1 MALSISAIVP
11 MRDNSERV
19 LNKNIR
25 SFNGKPLYHHIINN
39 LIDCEIF
46 ESVII
51 DTNIEAIKEE
61 VFKKFPQVIIIGRP
75 DHLKA
80 GETPMNDVLHYSL
93 QRVESKFILQ
103 THSTNP
109 LLDKNTIMKSIEAFQ
124 LSYPKNDSLFSVTPL
139 QMRFWDCETKP
150 INHNLGELLRTQ
162 DMEPMYFENS
172 CIYIFNREKF
182 LKIKNR
188 IGINPKMFE
197 MSKIESFDIDDM
209 DDFFIAESLQK
220 NLKK

>member
-1 MALSISAIVP
+1 MAQSISAIVP

-25 SFNGKPLYHHIINN
+25 SFNGKPLYHYIINN
-39 LIDCEIF
+39 LIDCKIF
-46 ESVII
+46 DSVII
-51 DTNIEAIKEE
+51 DTNIDAVKGEAPKN
-61 VFKKFPQVIIIGRP
+61 FPQVIIIDRP

-80 GETPMNDVLHYSL
+80 GEIPMNLVLHHSL
-93 QRVESKFILQ
+93 QQVDSEFILQ

-109 LLDKNTIMKSIEAFQ
+109 LLGKQTILEAVDALQ
-124 LSYPKNDSLFSVTPL
+124 SNYPKTDSLFSVTQL

-150 INHNLGELLRTQ
+150 INHNPGELLRTQ

-188 IGINPKMFE
+188 IGTNPRMFE
-197 MSKIESFDIDDM
+197 MNKVESFDIDDM
-209 DDFFIAESLQK
+209 EDFKIAESLQK
-220 NLKK
+220 S

>member
-19 LNKNIR
+19 LNKNVR
-25 SFNGKPLYHHIINN
+25 SFNGKPLYHYIINN

-51 DTNIEAIKEE
+51 DTNIEAIKAE
-61 VFKKFPQVIIIGRP
+61 VPKKFPQVIIIDRP

-80 GETPMNDVLHYSL
+80 SETPMNDVLHHSL
-93 QRVESKFILQ
+93 QQVESKFILQ

-109 LLDKNTIMKSIEAFQ
+109 LLDKNTILKSIEAFQ
-124 LSYPKNDSLFSVTPL
+124 SSYPKNDSLFSVTPL
-139 QMRFWDCETKP
+139 QLRFWDCETKP

-162 DMEPMYFENS
+162 DMVPMYFENS

-188 IGINPKMFE
+188 IGTNPRMFE
-197 MSKIESFDIDDM
+197 INKVESFDIDDM
-209 DDFFIAESLQK
+209 EDFKIAESLRK
-220 NLKK
+220 F

>member
-1 MALSISAIVP
+1 MAQSISAIVP
-11 MRDNSERV
+11 MRNNSERI

-25 SFNGKPLYHHIINN
+25 SFNGKPLYHYIINN

-46 ESVII
+46 DSVII
-51 DTNIEAIKEE
+51 DTNIDAVKGEAPKN
-61 VFKKFPQVIIIGRP
+61 FPQVIIIDRP

-80 GETPMNDVLHYSL
+80 GEIPMNLVLHHSL
-93 QRVESKFILQ
+93 QQVDSEFILQ

-109 LLDKNTIMKSIEAFQ
+109 LLGKHTIIKAVEAFQ
-124 LSYPKNDSLFSVTPL
+124 SNYPKNDSLFSVTPL

-150 INHNLGELLRTQ
+150 INHNPGELLRTQ

-188 IGINPKMFE
+188 IGTNPRMFE
-197 MSKIESFDIDDM
+197 INKVESFDIDDM
-209 DDFFIAESLQK
+209 EDFKIAESLQK
-220 NLKK
+220 S

>member
-1 MALSISAIVP
+1 MAQSISAIVP

-25 SFNGKPLYHHIINN
+25 SFNGKPLYHYIINN

-46 ESVII
+46 DSVII
-51 DTNIEAIKEE
+51 DTNIDAVKGEAPKN
-61 VFKKFPQVIIIGRP
+61 FPQVIIIDRP

-80 GETPMNDVLHYSL
+80 GEIPMNLVLHHSL
-93 QRVESKFILQ
+93 QQVDSEFILQ

-109 LLDKNTIMKSIEAFQ
+109 LLGKQTIIKAVEAFQ
-124 LSYPKNDSLFSVTPL
+124 SNYPKNDSLFSVTPL

-150 INHNLGELLRTQ
+150 INHNPGELLRTQ

-188 IGINPKMFE
+188 IGTNPRMFE
-197 MSKIESFDIDDM
+197 INKVESFDIDDM
-209 DDFFIAESLQK
+209 EDFKIAESLHK
-220 NLKK
+220 F

>member
-1 MALSISAIVP
+1 MAQSISAIVP
-11 MRDNSERV
+11 MRNNSERI

-25 SFNGKPLYHHIINN
+25 SFNGKPLYHYIINN

-46 ESVII
+46 DSVII
-51 DTNIEAIKEE
+51 DTNIDAVKGEAPKN
-61 VFKKFPQVIIIGRP
+61 FPQVIIIDRP

-80 GETPMNDVLHYSL
+80 GEIPMNLVLHHSL
-93 QRVESKFILQ
+93 QQVDSEFILQ

-109 LLDKNTIMKSIEAFQ
+109 LLGKQTIIKAVEAFQ
-124 LSYPKNDSLFSVTPL
+124 SNYPKNDSLFSVTPL

-150 INHNLGELLRTQ
+150 INHNPGELLRTQ

-188 IGINPKMFE
+188 IGTNPRMFE
-197 MSKIESFDIDDM
+197 INKVESFDIDDM
-209 DDFFIAESLQK
+209 EDFKIAESLHK
-220 NLKK
+220 F

>member
-1 MALSISAIVP
+1 MAQSISAIVP

-25 SFNGKPLYHHIINN
+25 SFNGKPLYHYIINN

-46 ESVII
+46 DSVII
-51 DTNIEAIKEE
+51 DTNIDAVKGEAPKN
-61 VFKKFPQVIIIGRP
+61 FPQVIIIDRP

-80 GETPMNDVLHYSL
+80 GEIPMNLVLHHSL
-93 QRVESKFILQ
+93 QQVDSEFILQ

-109 LLDKNTIMKSIEAFQ
+109 LLGKQTIIKAVEAFQ
-124 LSYPKNDSLFSVTPL
+124 SNYPKNDSLFSVTQL

-150 INHNLGELLRTQ
+150 INHNPGELLRTQ

-188 IGINPKMFE
+188 IGTNPRMFE
-197 MSKIESFDIDDM
+197 INKVESFDIDDM
-209 DDFFIAESLQK
+209 EDFKIAESLHK
-220 NLKK
+220 F

>member
-1 MALSISAIVP
+1 MAQSISAIVP

-25 SFNGKPLYHHIINN
+25 SFNGKPLYHYIINN

-46 ESVII
+46 DSVII
-51 DTNIEAIKEE
+51 DTNIDAVKGEAPKN
-61 VFKKFPQVIIIGRP
+61 FPQVIIIDRP

-80 GETPMNDVLHYSL
+80 GEIPMNLVLHHSL
-93 QRVESKFILQ
+93 QQVDSEFILQ

-109 LLDKNTIMKSIEAFQ
+109 LLSKQTILKAVEAFQ
-124 LSYPKNDSLFSVTPL
+124 SNYPKNDSLFSVTPL
-139 QMRFWDCETKP
+139 QLRFWDCETKP

-162 DMEPMYFENS
+162 DMVPMYFENS

-188 IGINPKMFE
+188 IGTNPRMFE
-197 MSKIESFDIDDM
+197 INKVESFDIDDM
-209 DDFFIAESLQK
+209 EDFKIAESLQK
-220 NLKK
+220 S

>member
-1 MALSISAIVP
+1 MAQSISAIVP

-25 SFNGKPLYHHIINN
+25 SFNGKPLYHYIINN

-46 ESVII
+46 DSVII
-51 DTNIEAIKEE
+51 DTNIDAVKGEAPKN
-61 VFKKFPQVIIIGRP
+61 FPQVIIIDRP

-80 GETPMNDVLHYSL
+80 GEIPMNLVLHHSL
-93 QRVESKFILQ
+93 QQVDSEFILQ

-109 LLDKNTIMKSIEAFQ
+109 LLGKQTILKAVEAFQ
-124 LSYPKNDSLFSVTPL
+124 SNYPKNDSLFSVTQL

-150 INHNLGELLRTQ
+150 INHNPGELLRTQ

-188 IGINPKMFE
+188 IGTNPRMFE
-197 MSKIESFDIDDM
+197 INKVESFDIDDM
-209 DDFFIAESLQK
+209 EDFKIAESLQK
-220 NLKK
+220 S